1 MGRAG
6 EMARFGVRGACWALA
21 LAGPLWLALA
31 SLFEVEPTW
40 PPRID
45 GATPLA
51 WGLVAFDPAARR
63 LLLDTALHAGGVS
76 LAAAAVGL
84 LMAEWRARR
93 GRWFSSWL
101 DLATLP
107 AVVPP
112 VALALGSRGLAR
124 LAPLGEGPSRRVA
137 LVYVTLLWAAPL
149 VAAWI
154 GPARRGV
161 SPGWRERGRL
171 YGGRVGAYRA
181 WRRVVLPAIR
191 PALARAAAVVFVLA
205 AFEPGAALALDV
217 DRLLAPRLFESSLSA
232 PGLRAATLAVAMIG
246 IGWLAVL
253 AAGRVGGGE
262 LSRFPHRSNAAT
274 ARPGPGRA
282 VGDGLGLLV
291 CLAIWWTP
299 VVLVGLSLAARLGRA
314 AGSGET
320 LAERLATFGEAVR
333 ALPVGALA
341 QGTLQGLPIVLG
353 VAAAS
358 VVLAVALGRDR
369 GRLWDARGASLVPG
383 LLSAAALARVH
394 AALPLLV
401 VALPIARSH
410 RLAGGATPDARRA
423 ETERLLGARGPAVWW
438 RRRGGALVGASA
450 AGGAAVVLFALG
462 DTTILPLAAGAGG
475 VVGGAGVVLVR
486 SLALGGDPD
495 LAAPAALALA
505 VAWMAARA
513 VGLRV
518 AWFGAWPPGDRHD

>member
-1 MGRAG
+1 MSRAG
-6 EMARFGVRGACWALA
+6 EMAQFGVRGACWAVA

-31 SLFEVEPTW
+31 SLLEVEPTW

-51 WGLVAFDPAARR
+51 WGLVAFDPSARR
-63 LLLDTALHAGGVS
+63 ILLDTVLYAGGVS
-76 LAAAAVGL
+76 LAATAVGL
-84 LMAEWRARR
+84 LLAEWRADR
-93 GRWFSSWL
+93 GRWFAGWFE
-101 DLATLP
+101 LATLP

-124 LAPLGEGPSRRVA
+124 LAPLAEGPSRRAALAYVA
-137 LVYVTLLWAAPL
+137 LLWAAPL
-149 VAAWI
+149 VAAWV
-154 GPARRGV
+154 GSARRGV
-161 SPGWRERGRL
+161 PPGWRERGRL
-171 YGGRVGAYRA
+171 YGGRLGAYRA
-181 WRRVVLPAIR
+181 WRRAVLPAIR

-217 DRLLAPRLFESSLSA
+217 DRLLAPRLFESSLAA
-232 PGLRAATLAVAMIG
+232 PGLRSATLAVALVG

-262 LSRFPHRSNAAT
+262 ASWVRHRANTAT

-299 VVLVGLSLAARLGRA
+299 VVLVGMSLVASLGRA

-320 LAERLATFGEAVR
+320 LAERLGTFGEAAW

-341 QGTLQGLPIVLG
+341 QGTLQGLHIVLG

-401 VALPIARSH
+401 VAVPIARSH
-410 RLAGGATPDARRA
+410 RHAGVGPRDVRRA
-423 ETERLLGARGPAVWW
+423 ETERLLGARGAEHWW

-450 AGGAAVVLFALG
+450 AGGVAVVLFALG
-462 DTTILPLAAGAGG
+462 DTTILPLAAASGG
-475 VVGGAGVVLVR
+475 EVGGAGVVLAR

-505 VAWMAARA
+505 ATWMAARA

-518 AWFGAWPPGDRHD
+518 AWFGAWPPGDRRA